1 MEVAEKLVQA
11 ISLYSKAASPSDGET
26 NFPILASLYSR
37 AVLRHSISLYAI
49 WSAKGWGLHAFT
61 QMLRPGLASPIE
73 PGADKTSSEAALER
87 LTSITGIARSSI
99 AAVLSQA
106 HGPWLLHLESRERIF
121 VLETMATMYGALGY
135 RRKEAYLLREVLG
148 CIMDLVVCAREE
160 AGGARVIGAGLG
172 IQGVV
177 NMGPNRGTVGIRE
190 NDSQVG
196 NESVVRIVSYIC
208 KVHGVDLESVKII
221 DQTVQPK
228 AEAEGDADD
237 TEVLGVSH
245 EPFGWPELQIGIV
258 REAIAVAEALPGR
271 LSQKPLIYKAHSVQI
286 ILPWRNFPCLLYGH
300 SIL

>member
-61 QMLRPGLASPIE
+61 QMLRTGLASPIE

-160 AGGARVIGAGLG
+160 AGGASL
-172 IQGVV
+172 
-177 NMGPNRGTVGIRE
+177 
-190 NDSQVG
+190 
-196 NESVVRIVSYIC
+196 
-208 KVHGVDLESVKII
+208 
-221 DQTVQPK
+221 
-228 AEAEGDADD
+228 
-237 TEVLGVSH
+237 
-245 EPFGWPELQIGIV
+245 
-258 REAIAVAEALPGR
+258 
-271 LSQKPLIYKAHSVQI
+271 
-286 ILPWRNFPCLLYGH
+286 
-300 SIL
+300 